1 MTKPTITYGLGIITD
16 LAATIEALG
25 TWTFNN
31 TNLPGATLTVEN
43 GDYFTIQGTLTS
55 INDEYA
61 YAEIDVANTV
71 NTTVYPYFLLRYK
84 TSAASNGLAAKVRII
99 YTDASSEWILTES
112 FSTQWKI
119 ASGTLTSGKTIDKI
133 QLFADDYPNTI
144 AAGTFTVSFDFIL
157 ICKGTFTF
165 PNTQYGSE
173 FNPPPRYA
181 MIPIPTRVSDITQN
195 LGSESATWTASCN
208 LDIGSWKR
216 SGDYVKGEVFM
227 DIAHNSYQEPFQWLD
242 TGKEQFKV
250 TLDTL
255 RFPEHSDSHTL
266 DLTFKEYSRSSKSN
280 ESYVERFGLNL

>member
-1 MTKPTITYGLGIITD
+1 LTKPTITCGHGFCDDCSKLTGLTYGDWTETD
-16 LAATIEALG
+16 TGNLLTP
-25 TWTFNN
+25 TVTFD
-31 TNLPGATLTVEN
+31 
-43 GDYFTIQGTLTS
+43 DYFHLTRAAGAS
-55 INDEYA
+55 EA
-61 YAEIDVANTV
+61 YLSYPSEAGADNLGLSS
-71 NTTVYPYFLLRYK
+71 TVYTVIYYRYQTSNLDVKAKIVLIFSDATTQTILDETSSTTMK
-84 TSAASNGLAAKVRII
+84 TGFTYI
-99 YTDASSEWILTES
+99 TT
-112 FSTQWKI
+112 
-119 ASGTLTSGKTIDKI
+119 GKTIDHI
-133 QLFADDYPNTI
+133 RLYAN
-144 AAGTFTVSFDFIL
+144 AAVGTVVYDFVL
-157 ICKGTFTF
+157 ICKSIFTF

-181 MIPIPTRVSDITQN
+181 MIPIPSRVSDVTQN

-208 LDIGSWKR
+208 LDKGSWKR
-216 SGDYVKGEVFM
+216 SGDYVNGEVFM